1 MSQLSL
7 MCPSCD
13 WGSIDFNVELSKK
26 LYEKAAEARTRE
38 RFNAAKKL
46 KEDSLKWYQKRAL
59 EIDTAEEFNKMEFE
73 LLKNPKTYLP
83 LESMESLCND
93 HEALRKQSSERVMHL
108 MGLNDNE
115 TESIYSID
123 PIYDCLVEDPNLLTW
138 LKFAKLGIM
147 EDDNRSINIDWIE
160 DDSCSNVEVLSFE
173 CLWDDWSSSWG
184 PGWALEC
191 STVSDY
197 AWDNWDDW
205 CEVKVR
211 TDAFFERRMRKAE
224 KRRFNRERFYLDWLF
239 GERKSRG
246 RSNKDSSSSDES
258 LVGFAAHRPKS
269 QRMKEAFYAPLKWLQ
284 PKLEKL
290 KAKSLRSSLF
300 QRSPGKCNPAS
311 EGLVADNLKE
321 VYGRMSSDELCSELG
336 GLDSGEMGLTPEL
349 GPCEAGCGMKC
360 VTL

>member
-7 MCPSCD
+7 FDPLGN
-13 WGSIDFNVELSKK
+13 WGAVNFNVEFTKK
-26 LYEKAAEARTRE
+26 LYEEDAEAKARE

-46 KEDSLKWYQKRAL
+46 KQDSLKRYLQRAS
-59 EIDTAEEFNKMEFE
+59 EIDPAEEFRKMEFE

-83 LESMESLCND
+83 LESMESLCNN
-93 HEALRKQSSERVMHL
+93 HEAVRKESSERVLHL
-108 MGLNDNE
+108 MGLDDND
-115 TESIYSID
+115 TESIFSID

-147 EDDNRSINIDWIE
+147 EDGENDINIDWIE
-160 DDSCSNVEVLSFE
+160 DTGSDIEVLSFE
-173 CLWDDWSSSWG
+173 SLWADWSSSWG
-184 PGWALEC
+184 SGWALEC
-191 STVSDY
+191 STVSNY

-211 TDAFFERRMRKAE
+211 IDAFFERRMKKAE

-246 RSNKDSSSSDES
+246 RSEKDSSSSDGDS
-258 LVGFAAHRPKS
+258 LVGFGAHRPKS
-269 QRMKEAFYAPLKWLQ
+269 QRVKEAFYAPLKWLQ

-300 QRSPGKCNPAS
+300 QRSAGKSPSEELKPGS
-311 EGLVADNLKE
+311 LKA
-321 VYGRMSSDELCSELG
+321 VNGWFTSDELSSELG
-336 GLDSGEMGLTPEL
+336 GLDSGEVGLTPEL
-349 GPCEAGCGMKC
+349 GPCEPGYSVKC
-360 VTL
+360 W